1 MKTIHGFHSGHSLSL
16 AVGKQTLVQI
26 SFPADLSPC
35 GHRDAMS
42 NFIPDEIV
50 TKSPGRLHGCR
61 WLTMSGTYCRA
72 ILNSEAGPEGVK
84 YDV

>member
-1 MKTIHGFHSGHSLSL
+1 MS
-16 AVGKQTLVQI
+16 QQ
-26 SFPADLSPC
+26 ADENHPWFSPF

-61 WLTMSGTYCRA
+61 W
-72 ILNSEAGPEGVK
+72 
-84 YDV
+84 